1 MTRNIYALL
10 VGIDNYL
17 NYVPP
22 LKGCI
27 NDILAV
33 KEYLLGRISSDG
45 YKLNLRILL
54 NQDATRQAIIDGFR
68 QHLCQAS
75 NEDIVFFYYSGHGSQ
90 QATPEEFW
98 ALEPDRLDETLVCYD
113 SRNPG
118 CWDLTDKEL
127 GKLIAEVA
135 EKNPHIVII
144 MDCCHS
150 GSGIRGDLELETAV
164 RKAPIDHRQRPL
176 DSFIFSLAEAK
187 QLSNSRSLDK
197 NAAAWTLPQ
206 GKHIFFAACQD
217 YEEAK
222 EYMADGQSRGAFSY
236 CLLDTLTKANGS
248 LSYRDLF
255 KRTNALVRSKIAA
268 QSPQI
273 EATVQGDLNQPFLG
287 GAIASHT
294 PYFTVS
300 YHKHHTWVI
309 DGGAVH
315 GIPEPSGDETTLL
328 ALFPFDTP
336 SEQLHQLSRAI
347 GEAQVLEVM
356 PQLSKVQINNVRYLN
371 TEMTFKSV
379 VTSLPLP
386 PKGVL
391 IVGEDAGVELAR
403 TAILTDRSQNQPSL
417 YLREV
422 ITPETTEFKLLACN
436 DEYLITR
443 PADDRPLVAQ
453 IQGYTQATASQAI
466 QRLEHIA
473 RWTNICELSSPASS
487 RIPPDAVQIL
497 VYQDGQE
504 RQDIQMRLEY
514 QQENGKWKQPNFKIK
529 LKNTSNEAVYCALLN
544 LTDRFAVS
552 ADFFETGGIWL
563 QPSGQIGD
571 EAWALGGNSIYAQVP
586 EKLWQGQGIT
596 EVKDI
601 LKLIVSTAEFDATLL
616 TQDELDLPSRSTPTP
631 RRGQGTLN
639 RLVNRIPSRDLRAK
653 PEEEMCDDWVTSQII
668 ITTIHPQNTTSI
680 PRGQESV
687 SLGSGVKLQSHTS
700 LKANVRLTTVTQ
712 SSRDLGNYL
721 LPPLLRANN
730 SGIRPFQF
738 TTSRGTDPGLSVLE
752 LNQVEDSSVVTPDH
766 PLKLVVDSSLK
777 PDEYLLPI
785 SYDGEFFIPLGRAHS
800 SADGTEIILERLT
813 EPVIE
818 GKRSLGGSIR
828 ILFQKIMS
836 QNLGW
841 QFDYPSLAVADVS
854 PDGVVNYIGAIEQ
867 VKQRV
872 AQAKRIVL
880 FIHGI
885 IGDSQNMVG
894 SIERAKL
901 TDLYDLVLTFDYES
915 LNTSI
920 EENAKLLKQ
929 KLAAVGLGENHGKA
943 LHIVAH
949 SMGGLV
955 SRWFIEREAGDG
967 SANVSDERVVQNL
980 IMLGTP
986 NAGSPWFTIQDWALT
1001 TLSIGLNGLSTI
1013 TWPIPVL
1020 GMLLKAMNKSVEV
1033 IKTIDVSL
1041 DEMRPG
1047 SQFLQNL
1054 AASPDPGIPYT
1065 IIAGN
1070 TSIIPAALQPEAN
1083 QQSSP
1088 LERLMQKL
1096 FHKTAGLAFFGQPND
1111 LAATVHSIKSVS
1123 QERQPPPQVQEIGC
1137 DHFVYFTY
1145 PEGLAALAN
1154 TCNLCVQR
1162 HHLDAAMS
1170 SSVNSKNYLT
1180 THLDREELSHTP
1192 LPSSVGMA
1200 VVDNLPP
1207 NQTVSLLPGKVDNL
1221 STVSAFHTTT
1231 NRHSI
1236 ESRRHQQ
1243 LISVLIA
1250 VLAAIAM
1257 MGLWQY
1263 QQSKYTEPKNQNQL
1277 NQSLQM

>member
-10 VGIDNYL
+10 VGIDEYFSS
-17 NYVPP
+17 VPS

-33 KEYLLGRISSDG
+33 KEYLLGRVSPNG
-45 YKLNLRILL
+45 YQLHLRILL
-54 NQDATRQAIIDGFR
+54 NKDATRQAIIDGFR

-75 NEDIVFFYYSGHGSQ
+75 SEDIAFFYYSGHGSQ
-90 QATPEEFW
+90 QATPEELW
-98 ALEPDRLDETLVCYD
+98 TLEPDRLNETLVCYD

-118 CWDLTDKEL
+118 GWDLADKEL

-135 EKNPHIVII
+135 DKNPHIAII

-150 GSGIRGDLELETAV
+150 GSGIRGDLKLETAV
-164 RKAPIDHRQRPL
+164 RKAPIDPRQRPL
-176 DSFIFSLAEAK
+176 DSFIFSVTEAK
-187 QLSNSRSLDK
+187 QLSNSRSLVK
-197 NAAAWTLPQ
+197 NAAGWTLPQ

-222 EYMADGQSRGAFSY
+222 EYIADGQSRGAFSY
-236 CLLDTLTKANGS
+236 FLLDTLTKANGS

-255 KRTNALVRSKIAA
+255 KRTNALVRSKVAA

-273 EATVQGDLNQPFLG
+273 EATVQDDLNQPFLG

-315 GIPEPSGDETTLL
+315 GIPQFCEDETTLL

-336 SEQLHQLSRAI
+336 LEQLHQLSRAI

-356 PQLSKVQINNVRYLN
+356 PQLSKVQISGIRDLN
-371 TEMTFKSV
+371 TEMTFKAV

-386 PKGVL
+386 PKRIL
-391 IVGEDAGVELAR
+391 IAGEDIGVELAR
-403 TAILTDRSQNQPSL
+403 TALLTAGTQNQQSL

-422 ITPETTEFKLLACN
+422 TAPETAEFKLLARN

-453 IQGYTQATASQAI
+453 IQGYTKTTAWQAI

-473 RWTNICELSSPASS
+473 RWTNIYELSSPASS
-487 RIPPDAVQIL
+487 RIPADAVQIMI
-497 VYQDGQE
+497 YQDGQE
-504 RQDIQMRLEY
+504 RQDVQMRLEY

-529 LKNTSNEAVYCALLN
+529 LKNTANEPVYCALLN

-552 ADFFETGGIWL
+552 ADLFETGGIWL

-571 EAWALGGNSIYAQVP
+571 EAWALGGHAIYAQVP
-586 EKLWQGQGIT
+586 EKLWREQGIT

-631 RRGQGTLN
+631 HRGQGTLN
-639 RLVNRIPSRDLRAK
+639 RLMNRIPSRDLRAK
-653 PEEEMCDDWVTSQII
+653 PEEDVCDDWVTSQIML
-668 ITTIHPQNTTSI
+668 TTVHPQNATPI

-687 SLGSGVKLQSHTS
+687 SLGSGVRLQSHHN
-700 LKANVRLTTVTQ
+700 LNANVRLTTVTQ
-712 SSRDLGNYL
+712 STRDLGNHL
-721 LPPLLRANN
+721 LPPLLRADN

-738 TTSRGTDPGLSVLE
+738 TASRGTDPGLSVLE
-752 LNQVEDSSVVTPDH
+752 LNQIQDPFVVTPNH
-766 PLKLVVDSSLK
+766 PLKLVVDSPLK

-785 SYDGEFFIPLGRAHS
+785 SYDGEFFLPLGRAHS
-800 SADGTEIILERLT
+800 SADGTTEIVLERLT
-813 EPVIE
+813 EPVSA

-828 ILFQKIMS
+828 IFFQKIVS
-836 QNLGW
+836 QNLGL
-841 QFDYPSLAVADVS
+841 QFDYPILAIADVS
-854 PDGVVNYIGAIEQ
+854 PDGVVNYIAEIEQ

-872 AQAKRIVL
+872 AQAERIVL
-880 FIHGI
+880 YIHGI
-885 IGDSQNMVG
+885 IGDTQSMLG
-894 SIERAKL
+894 SIQRAKL

-929 KLAAVGLGENHGKA
+929 KLAAAGLGENHGKA

-967 SANVSDERVVQNL
+967 LRPAEGDRVVQNL

-986 NAGSPWFTIQDWALT
+986 NAGFPWSTIQDWALT

-1033 IKTIDVSL
+1033 VKTIDVSL

-1096 FHKTAGLAFFGQPND
+1096 FYKTVSLPFFGQPND

-1123 QERQPPPQVQEIGC
+1123 QERQPPPQIQEVGC
-1137 DHFVYFTY
+1137 DHFVYFIY

-1154 TCNLCVQR
+1154 TCILCVQR
-1162 HHLDAAMS
+1162 HHLEVAMS
-1170 SSVNSKNYLT
+1170 SPVKSENYLT
-1180 THLDREELSHTP
+1180 THLGRENLSHTP
-1192 LPSSVGMA
+1192 LPSSVDMA
-1200 VVDNLPP
+1200 VVDKLPL
-1207 NQTVSLLPGKVDNL
+1207 NKTVSSPQEQVD
-1221 STVSAFHTTT
+1221 TP
-1231 NRHSI
+1231 RP
-1236 ESRRHQQ
+1236 QW
-1243 LISVLIA
+1243 LIGVLIG
-1250 VLAAIAM
+1250 VLAAIVM
-1257 MGLWQY
+1257 IGLWRY
-1263 QQSKYTEPKNQNQL
+1263 QQSNYIEPKNKNQL

>member
-17 NYVPP
+17 NSVPP

-33 KEYLLGRISSDG
+33 KEYLLGRVSPNQH
-45 YKLNLRILL
+45 KLNLHILL
-54 NQDATRQAIIDGFR
+54 NQDATRQAIINGFR

-98 ALEPDRLDETLVCYD
+98 TLEPDRLDETLVCYD

-176 DSFIFSLAEAK
+176 DSFIFSLVEAK
-187 QLSNSRSLDK
+187 QLSNSRSLAK
-197 NAAAWTLPQ
+197 NAAGWTLPQ

-222 EYMADGQSRGAFSY
+222 EYMADGQIRGAFSY
-236 CLLDTLTKANGS
+236 FLLDTLIKANGS
-248 LSYRDLF
+248 LTYRDLF
-255 KRTNALVRSKIAA
+255 KRTNALVCSKVAA

-273 EATVQGDLNQPFLG
+273 EATVQGDLNQLFLG

-300 YHKHHTWVI
+300 YHKNHTWVI

-356 PQLSKVQINNVRYLN
+356 PQLSKIQISGIRDLN
-371 TEMTFKSV
+371 TEMIFKAV

-391 IVGEDAGVELAR
+391 ITGEDVGVKLAR
-403 TAILTDRSQNQPSL
+403 TTLLTSGPQNQQSL

-422 ITPETTEFKLLACN
+422 TTPETAEFKLLARN

-473 RWTNICELSSPASS
+473 RWTNIYELSSPTST

-497 VYQDGQE
+497 IYQDGQE

-529 LKNTSNEAVYCALLN
+529 LKNTSNEPVYCALLN

-552 ADFFETGGIWL
+552 ADLFETGGIWL
-563 QPSGQIGD
+563 RPSGQVGD

-639 RLVNRIPSRDLRAK
+639 RLMNRIPSRDLRAK

-687 SLGSGVKLQSHTS
+687 SLGSGVKLRSHPS
-700 LKANVRLTTVTQ
+700 LKANVRLTTVSQ
-712 SSRDLGNYL
+712 SSRDLGNHL
-721 LPPLLRANN
+721 LPPLLRADH

-752 LNQVEDSSVVTPDH
+752 FNQVEDSSVVTPDH
-766 PLKLVVDSSLK
+766 PLKLVVDSSLE

-800 SADGTEIILERLT
+800 TVDGTTEIVLERLT
-813 EPVIE
+813 EPVSE

-841 QFDYPSLAVADVS
+841 QFDYPILAVADVS

-894 SIERAKL
+894 SIQRAKL
-901 TDLYDLVLTFDYES
+901 TDLYDLVLSFDYES

-920 EENAKLLKQ
+920 EDNAKLLKQ

-955 SRWFIEREAGDG
+955 SRWFIETEAGD
-967 SANVSDERVVQNL
+967 RVVQNL

-986 NAGSPWFTIQDWALT
+986 NAGSPWSTIEDWALT

-1013 TWPIPVL
+1013 TWPVPVL

-1047 SQFLQNL
+1047 SQFLQKL

-1096 FHKTAGLAFFGQPND
+1096 FYKTAALAFFDQPND

-1123 QERQPPPQVQEIGC
+1123 QERQPPPQVKEIDC

-1154 TCNLCVQR
+1154 TCMLYVQR
-1162 HHLDAAMS
+1162 HHLEAAMS
-1170 SSVNSKNYLT
+1170 NSFNSKNYLT
-1180 THLDREELSHTP
+1180 THPDREELSHTP
-1192 LPSSVGMA
+1192 LPSSVDMA
-1200 VVDNLPP
+1200 VIDNLLP
-1207 NQTVSLLPGKVDNL
+1207 NQTVSLLPQKADNP

-1231 NRHSI
+1231 NHDSI
-1236 ESRRHQQ
+1236 QSRRHQQ

-1257 MGLWQY
+1257 MALWQY
-1263 QQSKYTEPKNQNQL
+1263 QQFKYTEPKNQSQF